1 MQNQSITLK
10 EVSHLVKAAR
20 REEEEEGPLRTC
32 IVTRET
38 LAPEQMIRFVRGP
51 DGTVV
56 PDLRSKLPGRGVWVT
71 CSHKLLAEAIRKHMF
86 GRGLKAE
93 VRIPETLLGDVET
106 LMHQN
111 ALQSLSIANKA
122 GLVVSG
128 QMKVEAAL
136 EKGNITALIQ
146 AIDGGSDG
154 ARKLL
159 QVVHRLLGEAA
170 DRIEKVE
177 CFTSAQLDLALGR
190 TNVIHAAIKRGAAGQ
205 AFALHC
211 RRLTAF
217 RSGQADHIR
226 PGAGA
231 NQPAPLAPDRD
242 TGSDLEA
249 N

>member
-1 MQNQSITLK
+1 MQKQSSTLK

-20 REEEEEGPLRTC
+20 REEDEEGPLRTC

-38 LAPEQMIRFVRGP
+38 LAPDQMIRCVRGP
-51 DGTVV
+51 DGTLV
-56 PDLRSKLPGRGVWVT
+56 PDLRTKLPGRGVWVT
-71 CSHKLLAEAIRKHMF
+71 CSHKLLAEAIRKNMF
-86 GRGLKAE
+86 GRALKAE
-93 VRIPETLLGDVET
+93 VRIPETLLGDVEA
-106 LMHQN
+106 LMQQI

-128 QMKVEAAL
+128 QMKVETAL
-136 EKGNITALIQ
+136 AKGNIIALIQ

-159 QVVHRLLGEAA
+159 QAAHRLLGEAA
-170 DRIEKVE
+170 QRIEKVE
-177 CFTSAQLDLALGR
+177 CFTSTQLDLALGR
-190 TNVIHAAIKRGAAGQ
+190 TNVIHAAIKRGAAGE

-217 RSGQADHIR
+217 RSGQADQIR

-242 TGSDLEA
+242 KGPDIEA